1 MIKRV
6 HVQMDHAPIIS
17 LYDSDKGMAL
27 NVSNRD
33 IEQFIT
39 GKAKSRGHMKSC
51 VQRTMHIDFKAI
63 GGDIYII

>member
-6 HVQMDHAPIIS
+6 HVQMDHVPIIS

-39 GKAKSRGHMKSC
+39 GKANARGHMKSP
-51 VQRTMHIDFKAI
+51 IDLKPLEE
-63 GGDIYII
+63 IYKD

>member
-6 HVQMDHAPIIS
+6 HVQMDHVPIIS

-39 GKAKSRGHMKSC
+39 GRAKSRGHMESR
-51 VQRTMHIDFKAI
+51 VQRTMPIDLKPLVE
-63 GGDIYII
+63 D

>member
-27 NVSNRD
+27 NVSNR
-33 IEQFIT
+33 EFIT
-39 GKAKSRGHMKSC
+39 GRAKSRGHMESR
-51 VQRTMHIDFKAI
+51 VQRTMPIDLKPLVE
-63 GGDIYII
+63 D

>member
-39 GKAKSRGHMKSC
+39 ERANTRGHMESR
-51 VQRTMHIDFKAI
+51 VQRTMQIDLKPLVE
-63 GGDIYII
+63 D

>member
-6 HVQMDHAPIIS
+6 HVQMDHVPIIS

-39 GKAKSRGHMKSC
+39 GRAKSRGHMKSRM
-51 VQRTMHIDFKAI
+51 QNIDLKPLEE
-63 GGDIYII
+63 IYKD